1 MSAEW
6 RKGKQEPNS
15 VQHGRDELVRGWQR
29 RAGPRGQVGKVE
41 DGCVGKDGARNTRTH
56 AYVYVSTYLERKQAG
71 KQESTILSIAQGS
84 QAEESLPNAH
94 AARI

>member
-1 MSAEW
+1 MQ
-6 RKGKQEPNS
+6 R
-15 VQHGRDELVRGWQR
+15 GRDELVRGWQK
-29 RAGPRGQVGKVE
+29 RAGPRGQVEKVE
-41 DGCVGKDGARNTRTH
+41 DVECVGKDGARNTRTH
-56 AYVYVSTYLERKQAG
+56 AYVYVRTYLERKQAG